1 MIQSLAQ
8 YWNIINSFL
17 DKYDVQYYTSLLL
30 S

>member
-8 YWNIINSFL
+8 YWNINSFL
-17 DKYDVQYYTSLLL
+17 DKYDVRYYTSLLL